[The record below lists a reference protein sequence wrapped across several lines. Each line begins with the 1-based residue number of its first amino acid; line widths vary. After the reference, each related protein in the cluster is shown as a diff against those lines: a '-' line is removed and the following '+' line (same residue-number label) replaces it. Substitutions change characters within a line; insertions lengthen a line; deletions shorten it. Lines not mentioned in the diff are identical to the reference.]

1 MTLEL
6 FDVHGSTPDLEDAF
20 KAAAK
25 VGADALLTL
34 TPLLI
39 NHQKRITEL
48 ALKNRCQLGSKA
60 APGWRLAG
68 SYPILPTSRRCFA
81 VPRPKSTRSSEVPIL
96 PKSPSGNQARGKR
109 ALSPGLV

>member
-6 FDVHGSTPDLEDAF
+6 FDVHGSTPDLEDPF

-25 VGADALLTL
+25 VGVDALLTL

-48 ALKNRCQLGSKA
+48 ALKNR
-60 APGWRLAG
+60 
-68 SYPILPTSRRCFA
+68 LPTGFEG
-81 VPRPKSTRSSEVPIL
+81 STWLEA
-96 PKSPSGNQARGKR
+96 G
-109 ALSPGLV
+109 GLVSYSADEPALFRRAATYVDKILRGVNPAEIPVGESGQG